1 MGYIYFDFFPPF
13 GRTRDISHNFW
24 LCIETLS
31 GRGGVSKQNIRTF
44 FILMNEYSL
53 GAKEFMIIEML
64 QKVVEVKT
72 SGKVRME
79 CWDALKIS

>member
-1 MGYIYFDFFPPF
+1 MGYVYFDFFPPF
-13 GRTRDISHNFW
+13 GRTWDISHNFW

-53 GAKEFMIIEML
+53 GVKEFMTIAML

>member
-1 MGYIYFDFFPPF
+1 
-13 GRTRDISHNFW
+13 
-24 LCIETLS
+24 
-31 GRGGVSKQNIRTF
+31 
-44 FILMNEYSL
+44 MNEYSL

-64 QKVVEVKT
+64 QKVVEAKT